1 MTKKILVIDDDRN
14 VLRLFQRILE
24 KDYTVITCST
34 IKESIKI
41 IDESVDLVVA
51 DLNLQDG
58 NGLDLLKHLNSL
70 MYYIPFI
77 VITGYGTIESAVNAV
92 KNGAVEY
99 IIKPFSR
106 NYIIDV
112 IGNAI
117 TEAEYRKNITPETA
131 GSCKDII
138 GESKAIKKLFQVIQR
153 AAPSSATIL
162 IQGESGTGKELIAK
176 AIHNNSPRHK
186 AQFVPINCAAFS
198 ESLLENELFGHVKGA
213 FTGAIDYKP
222 GLFEVANNGTL
233 LLDEIGDMPMP
244 LQIKLLRVLQ
254 EREYKP
260 VGCTKY
266 RQVNIRVI
274 ASTNVDLKKA
284 VQEKSFREDLYYR
297 LAVIEL
303 HVPPL
308 RDRLEDLPLLVTHF
322 IQKYNEKNNKNI
334 ENVTPQA
341 IDELKKHNWTGNIRE
356 LENAIERSVILST
369 SNVIT
374 PDVLWSKKHSPT
386 LPNNFME
393 EILNQIDTSVSA
405 KSLKDLVDI
414 VTKNAILYA
423 LKKTK
428 GNRSKAAAIL
438 KMGRASFYNKI
449 KELDIK

>member
-1 MTKKILVIDDDRN
+1 MTKKVLVIDDDTK

-24 KDYTVITCST
+24 KDYNVVTCST
-34 IKESIKI
+34 MKESMTV

-58 NGLDLLKHLNSL
+58 SGLDLLAYLNSL

-77 VITGYGTIESAVNAV
+77 VVTGYGTIESAVNAV
-92 KNGAVEY
+92 KSGAVEY

-106 NYIIDV
+106 NYILDAIR
-112 IGNAI
+112 NAI
-117 TEAEYRKNITPETA
+117 TEAEYRKNIAPEIDA
-131 GSCKDII
+131 NCKEII
-138 GESKAIKKLFQVIQR
+138 GQSKAMKKLFNILQR

-162 IQGESGTGKELIAK
+162 IQGESGTGKELIAR

-186 AQFVPINCAAFS
+186 AEFVPINCAAFS
-198 ESLLENELFGHVKGA
+198 ENLLENELFGHVKGA
-213 FTGAIDYKP
+213 FTGAMDYKE
-222 GLFEVANNGTL
+222 GIFEVANNGTL

-266 RQVNIRVI
+266 RKVNIRVI

-284 VQEKSFREDLYYR
+284 IEEKKFREDLYYR

-322 IQKYNEKNNKNI
+322 IKKYNEKNSKNI
-334 ENVTPQA
+334 ESITPQA
-341 IDELKKHNWTGNIRE
+341 IEELKKHNWTGNIRE
-356 LENAIERSVILST
+356 LENAIERSVTLST

-374 PDVLWSKKHSPT
+374 HDVLWSKKERPT
-386 LPNNFME
+386 LPNNFVE
-393 EILNQIDTSVSA
+393 EILSEIDTSVSA

-428 GNRSKAAAIL
+428 GNRSQAAAIL